1 MADNIE
7 WEDLGN
13 YEQDKYIRHAS
24 YLIERNY
31 IEDETDE
38 SLAKK
43 MYMKEKSLDTN
54 STKKK

>member
-1 MADNIE
+1 MAVKID

-13 YEQDKYIRHAS
+13 YEQDKYIHRAS

-31 IEDETDE
+31 IEGEKLE

-43 MYMKEKSLDTN
+43 IYLKDKTSETN
-54 STKKK
+54 STEKK